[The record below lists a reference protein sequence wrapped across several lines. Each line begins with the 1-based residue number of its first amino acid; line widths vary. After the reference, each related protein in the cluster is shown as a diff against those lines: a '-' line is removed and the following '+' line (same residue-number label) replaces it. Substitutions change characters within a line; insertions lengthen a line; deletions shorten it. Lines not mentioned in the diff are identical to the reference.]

1 MMTLLPKF
9 QDGDFHC
16 RYVSRKFGHDS
27 LSNFQHR
34 QECLSCVLMK
44 FCGDSFSNLQHAK
57 NNFRQVFPCWLTHIQ
72 NIQHVKTTSSVS
84 WRALLSDRNV
94 DFKFLRYTKRNFLSA
109 IDSFFYVQ
117 MLNKFTKFKPP
128 LIEHNSPNLLVE
140 CQQYKWSNWSGY
152 LSRGHIARV
161 ALDLFQA

>member
-1 MMTLLPKF
+1 MMTLLPKISRRRF
-9 QDGDFHC
+9 SL
-16 RYVSRKFGHDS
+16 YVCFKKILPWFTFKFPSSTRMFIVCADEILWWLIFKS
-27 LSNFQHR
+27 PTCK
-34 QECLSCVLMK
+34 EE
-44 FCGDSFSNLQHAK
+44 
-57 NNFRQVFPCWLTHIQ
+57 FPSSVSMLTNTHIQ

-140 CQQYKWSNWSGY
+140 CQQYKWSNWSTIR
-152 LSRGHIARV
+152 LP
-161 ALDLFQA
+161 FQRAHC